1 MTTRM
6 LCSIRRMVTSCSSIT
21 RRSNPISAWASA
33 GLIPAVGSSSRRSF
47 GRDASARPPPPPPPL
62 PLTKP
67 GAAGQDVPETEA
79 ETAVHADEDV
89 LQDRHLRK
97 ETDVL
102 EGPADAEL
110 CNPIRGQADEGT
122 PVESDGAPIGL
133 IHPGKHVEEC
143 RLPRSIGTND
153 GDDLPL
159 WHRTV
164 HLIDGNETA
173 EALGHLVRL
182 KEEHRHP
189 PRVRRSRRGGIMP
202 WGRKIIMRTRM
213 MPKTIRSYLAGS
225 NWGGSWLMLKEPM
238 RGI

>member
-1 MTTRM
+1 MPTHI
-6 LCSIRRMVTSCSSIT
+6 LCSIGRVYAWCFSIT
-21 RRSNPISAWASA
+21 RRKNPLSACRLLPGPS
-33 GLIPAVGSSSRRSF
+33 
-47 GRDASARPPPPPPPL
+47 PL
-62 PLTKP
+62 LTKP

-110 CNPIRGQADEGT
+110 CNPIRGQADGGT

-159 WHRTV
+159 WHRT
-164 HLIDGNETA
+164 A
-173 EALGHLVRL
+173 
-182 KEEHRHP
+182 
-189 PRVRRSRRGGIMP
+189 
-202 WGRKIIMRTRM
+202 
-213 MPKTIRSYLAGS
+213 
-225 NWGGSWLMLKEPM
+225 
-238 RGI
+238 